1 MKPDDMSILIT
12 GASTGIGKATALH
25 LDGLGFKVYAG
36 VRKDADGMALRKM
49 ASARLIPIRLD
60 VTDLESIAEAA
71 AKAEQECDGKLHGL
85 INNAGVS
92 LSGPL
97 EMTPFPEIETV
108 MSVNVIGALAVTKT
122 FIPLLRKGNGRLIN
136 ISSGHGLLAVPDK
149 SVYAASKFA
158 VEAITDSLRVELKP
172 FGISVTSI
180 IVGKVDTAVLGK
192 IEAGREAMIRESDPE
207 VANLYAPLLEFF
219 DREVKTIPGVPP
231 IEVGR
236 VVAEVLMVRRP
247 KARYMVGPG
256 ARKMQ
261 NLARLPR
268 AMREGMMYRTIYG
281 ESGK

>member
-1 MKPDDMSILIT
+1 MIT

-36 VRKDADGMALRKM
+36 VRKDADGMALRKVG
-49 ASARLIPIRLD
+49 SARLIPIRLD

-71 AKAEQECDGKLHGL
+71 AKAGQECDGKLHGL

-207 VANLYAPLLEFF
+207 VVNLYAPLLEFF

-236 VVAEVLMVRRP
+236 VVAEVLTVRRP